1 MRRITRIKICCIADE
16 AEAALAISRGAS
28 ALGLVS
34 EMPSGPGVIDE
45 DRIAAIATL
54 IPPGTASFLL
64 TSRTDAEAIIAQ
76 QKRCRV
82 DTIQLCD
89 AVPEIA
95 YAELRAALPGVKL
108 VQVIHVT
115 GPRARDEAL
124 RVAPRVDALLLDSG
138 NPTLAV
144 KELGGTGRVHDWN
157 LSRRIRAEVP
167 VPVFLAG
174 GLRPDNVAEAI
185 GLVHP
190 YGVDVCSGVRTEGR
204 LDESKLRA
212 FVAAVRAA
220 G

>member
-1 MRRITRIKICCIADE
+1 MHRITRFKICCIADE
-16 AEAALAISRGAS
+16 AEAALAVGHGAS

-45 DRIAAIATL
+45 DRIAAIAAL

-64 TSRTDAEAIIAQ
+64 TSRTDAAAIIAQ

-82 DTIQLCD
+82 DVIQLCD

-95 YAELRAALPGVKL
+95 YTELRAALPGVKL

-115 GPRARDEAL
+115 GPQAWDEAR
-124 RVAPRVDALLLDSG
+124 RVAPQVDALLLDSG
-138 NPTLAV
+138 NPDRAI
-144 KELGGTGRVHDWN
+144 KELGGTGRAHDWN
-157 LSRRIRAEVP
+157 LSRRIRAGVP

-185 GLVHP
+185 GVVHP

-212 FVAAVRAA
+212 FVTAVSAA